1 MCLRECADSHDRA
14 GHRDAGLCDKPAQ
27 RIAGVG
33 ADDAAAHVEHR
44 PLALLNQPDNLVE
57 LKFARLPILGV
68 ESGDVDLGREEDLR
82 TGLLDVFRYIDDHR
96 AGPTAGGYLERLFHH
111 DRDFVDIGDEVAVFH
126 HRQGHPV
133 KVSLLESTLADHR
146 LRHLTGDGDQ
156 RDRIHVRVGNASD
169 EVGGAGA
176 AGGHADACLA
186 VGTSVALSRKRTTLL
201 VSRQDGA
208 NLFRTGQR
216 LVQLH
221 ARSARVG
228 EQGVHTLP
236 LQGFDENLTAE
247 HARPN
252 LALGLG

>member
-1 MCLRECADSHDRA
+1 M
-14 GHRDAGLCDKPAQ
+14 
-27 RIAGVG
+27 
-33 ADDAAAHVEHR
+33 
-44 PLALLNQPDNLVE
+44 
-57 LKFARLPILGV
+57 
-68 ESGDVDLGREEDLR
+68 
-82 TGLLDVFRYIDDHR
+82 
-96 AGPTAGGYLERLFHH
+96 TAGGYLERLFHH
-111 DRDFVDIGDEVAVFH
+111 DRDFVDIGDKVAVFH
-126 HRQGHPV
+126 HRQGQPV
-133 KVSLLESTLADHR
+133 EISLLESALPDHR

-156 RDRIHVRVGNASD
+156 RDRIHVRVGDAGD

-176 AGGHADACLA
+176 AGGHADAGLA
-186 VGTSVALSRKRTTLL
+186 GGAGVALGRKRPALL

-221 ARSARVG
+221 ARATRVG

-236 LQGFDENLTAE
+236 LQGFDENLTAK